1 MPKPWVLSADRYDME
16 LVSVIASLVA
26 DAAWA
31 ALGDYNEEPDACS
44 LLFLFHEGGAT
55 TMVLSTQ
62 AAGFLLDGKTT
73 GPRLPGF

>member
-1 MPKPWVLSADRYDME
+1 ME

-55 TMVLSTQ
+55 TTWFCLLQ

-73 GPRLPGF
+73 YLVSKIPQYFMVQNH